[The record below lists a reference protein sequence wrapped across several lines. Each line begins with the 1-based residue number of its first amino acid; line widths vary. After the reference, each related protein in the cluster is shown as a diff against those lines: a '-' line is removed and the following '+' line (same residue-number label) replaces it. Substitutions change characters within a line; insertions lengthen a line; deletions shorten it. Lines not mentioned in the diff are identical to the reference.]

1 VPLILLKSSTQI
13 LPFKK
18 TKQAKPKSNQL
29 KGSSK
34 FKSKSNFSNTQN
46 KIKITNEN
54 EHEQ

>member
-34 FKSKSNFSNTQN
+34 FKSKSKFSNTQN
-46 KIKITNEN
+46 KITITNEN